1 MPSELHFEWDGEK
14 AKRNLAQHGVSFEEA
29 RDVFYDDLARV
40 TDDPDHSIGE
50 GRLLIFGTSNA
61 RRLLLVSFVER
72 EAAIR
77 IISARKAT
85 SHERKRY
92 EEDIR

>member
-1 MPSELHFEWDGEK
+1 MPSELHFEWDREK
-14 AKRNLAQHGVSFEEA
+14 AKRNLAQHGITFEEA
-29 RDVFYDDLARV
+29 RKVFYDDLARV

-72 EAAIR
+72 EGAIR

-92 EEDIR
+92 EEDIL